1 MGGVLRIGVI
11 PTVMGG
17 VLPQT
22 LLKLRQTHPQ
32 LMIKLS
38 SGLSAKLVSEVN
50 KGALDA
56 AIVTEPAQL
65 GRGISWHAF
74 AEEPLVLIAPQ
85 DALGEVDTELL
96 DRYPFIQFQADTYAG
111 QQIMALLQ
119 NRGIKVEP
127 RMKLDSLDSIAKMVA
142 SGLGISIVPQRTVE
156 QPFPDGVKVLPFGI
170 TPVKRVVGIVERV
183 TSPKQDYIQVLTAA
197 LIDQSE

>member
-119 NRGIKVEP
+119 DRGIKVEP

-170 TPVKRVVGIVERV
+170 TPVKRVVGIVEKV
-183 TSPKQDYIQVLTAA
+183 TSPK
-197 LIDQSE
+197 